1 MGPEWKQGWVLWRKW
16 ISSRACCDTEV
27 TSGCVVLCFSMVKV
41 MGKLQNSAVVM
52 SAYSSP
58 VNTYGQACATY
69 TGTHT
74 YSPSHTHTHRKP
86 PLKLSSTAVVHV
98 DHSGSSSHVWLL
110 HITEWAP
117 YPFWIS
123 KSLLGSI
130 RDSASVPSHISDE
143 CVFGSWLNWLT
154 GAVRAERSVLCEQG
168 N

>member
-74 YSPSHTHTHRKP
+74 YSPSHTHTENPLLNYP
-86 PLKLSSTAVVHV
+86 PLPSSMWTTVAHPHMCGYFILLNELLI
-98 DHSGSSSHVWLL
+98 HSGSQSL
-110 HITEWAP
+110 
-117 YPFWIS
+117 FWE
-123 KSLLGSI
+123 
-130 RDSASVPSHISDE
+130 ASVTQHPCRLISQMS
-143 CVFGSWLNWLT
+143 VYL
-154 GAVRAERSVLCEQG
+154 GAG
-168 N
+168 WTD